1 MRLSH
6 AQVRRLKDT
15 VRQCFGADARVWL
28 FGSRVDDEQR
38 GGDYDVYV
46 ETNLAD
52 AALIVDRKL
61 DALVALRE
69 SPEFEDEKIDLVV
82 RPFNAGI
89 ELPIYQVA
97 RQSGVQL

>member
-1 MRLSH
+1 MRLTH
-6 AQVRRLKDT
+6 AQIRRLKDT
-15 VRQCFGADARVWL
+15 VQQCFGADARVWL
-28 FGSRVDDEQR
+28 FGSRVDDARR

-46 ETNLAD
+46 ETSLAD
-52 AALIVDRKL
+52 AAVIVDRKL
-61 DALVALRE
+61 DALVALKA

-82 RPFNAGI
+82 RPVNASI